1 MATSPAAAV
10 VEILAR
16 ALVDAPESVRVTEA
30 NHRGTTV
37 VELTVGAT
45 DTGKVIGRQGR
56 IADALRTLV
65 AATAHHHGS
74 RATLE
79 IRDPD

>member
-1 MATSPAAAV
+1 MASPVAAV
-10 VEILAR
+10 VEAAAR
-16 ALVDAPESVRVTEA
+16 ALVDQPDRVTVSESA
-30 NHRGTTV
+30 HRGTTL
-37 VELTVGAT
+37 VELTVGAG

-56 IADALRTLV
+56 IAEALRTLV
-65 AATAHHHGS
+65 AATAHHHGI

>member
-1 MATSPAAAV
+1 MPSPVGAV
-10 VEILAR
+10 VETAAR
-16 ALVDAPESVRVTEA
+16 KLVDAPDSVTVTESA
-30 NHRGTTV
+30 HRGTTL
-37 VELTVGAT
+37 VELTVAQG

-65 AATAHHHGS
+65 AAAAAYHGM

-79 IRDPD
+79 IRDPE